1 MTWLNRCYQIAL
13 WCAFQALRV
22 VWFIRRP
29 NQHGALVLVW
39 FADRVLL
46 IRNSYQPRWSAP
58 GGSVEGDESTFD
70 AATREM
76 EEEIGIQIPAA
87 ELIFVRDVTFNFRYR
102 KDKISLFEWHPAE
115 MPSIVMDER
124 EIIKCRW
131 FSLEETKIISLLP
144 HLEDYF
150 NKFTRSPIVG
160 SN

>member
-1 MTWLNRCYQIAL
+1 M
-13 WCAFQALRV
+13 
-22 VWFIRRP
+22 
-29 NQHGALVLVW
+29 LVW